1 MPFVKGDPN
10 INRKGRPKK
19 GHTFTDALRDA
30 VDKQELAA
38 VLVEMALQKKDIAA
52 LKYIY
57 DRIDGTPTQT
67 INQTVMNLPE
77 VIEID
82 ESEDPTDPGAPTAVE
97 EQ

>member
-1 MPFVKGDPN
+1 MLLDMALT
-10 INRKGRPKK
+10 KK
-19 GHTFTDALRDA
+19 DMSALR
-30 VDKQELAA
+30 
-38 VLVEMALQKKDIAA
+38 
-52 LKYIY
+52 YIY

-82 ESEDPTDPGAPTAVE
+82 ESEDPTDPGAATAVE